1 MKKSIIM
8 FVVTLL
14 ASRLVQAQGTIYLS
28 NLGQTSA
35 GSNPVGNNSWLAALF
50 TTGNN
55 TGGYVL
61 NSVQLGMTDASG
73 SPSGFTVMIY
83 ARSGNIAG
91 FFPGN
96 SLGTLNGST
105 DPSTGGIY
113 TYTAS
118 GLTLSPSTRYFIV
131 LTAGTAVA
139 NGAYDWSVMNTSS
152 YNPDDSWAGSV
163 TLGSN
168 NGSSWTTLPTY
179 PQFDFSQYAINATAI
194 PEPSAVSLLLLGSGV
209 LIYVRRIHKRQFHS

>member
-1 MKKSIIM
+1 MKKLIIM

-35 GSNPVGNNSWLAALF
+35 GSNPVGNNSWLAAGFF
-50 TTGNN
+50 TGPNA
-55 TGGYVL
+55 GGYTL

-73 SPSGFTVMIY
+73 SPSGFTVMLY
-83 ARSGNIAG
+83 ARSGNITTIV
-91 FFPGN
+91 PGN

-105 DPSTGGIY
+105 DPSTSGVY

-118 GLTLSPSTRYFIV
+118 GLTLSPSTHYYIV

-139 NGAYDWSVMNTSS
+139 NGAYDWSFMNTFS
-152 YNPDDSWAGSV
+152 YNPDDSWEGSV

-168 NGSSWTTLPTY
+168 NGSSWAWLGGNS
-179 PQFDFSQYAINATAI
+179 PQFDYSQFALNATAI
-194 PEPSAVSLLLLGSGV
+194 PEPSVLSLFGLGG
-209 LIYVRRIHKRQFHS
+209 LGFIWHRRRF

>member
-1 MKKSIIM
+1 M
-8 FVVTLL
+8 FMVTLL

-35 GSNPVGNNSWLAALF
+35 GSNPVGNNSWLAAGFF
-50 TTGNN
+50 TGPNA
-55 TGGYVL
+55 GGYTL

-73 SPSGFTVMIY
+73 SPSGFTVMLY
-83 ARSGNIAG
+83 ARSGNITTIV
-91 FFPGN
+91 PGN

-105 DPSTGGIY
+105 DPSTSGVY

-118 GLTLSPSTRYFIV
+118 GLTLSPSTHYYIV

-139 NGAYDWSVMNTSS
+139 NGAYDWSFMNTFS
-152 YNPDDSWAGSV
+152 YNPDDSWEGSV

-168 NGSSWTTLPTY
+168 NGSSWAWLGGNS
-179 PQFDFSQYAINATAI
+179 PQFDYSQFALNATAI
-194 PEPSAVSLLLLGSGV
+194 PEPSVLSLFGLGG
-209 LIYVRRIHKRQFHS
+209 LGFIWHRRRF